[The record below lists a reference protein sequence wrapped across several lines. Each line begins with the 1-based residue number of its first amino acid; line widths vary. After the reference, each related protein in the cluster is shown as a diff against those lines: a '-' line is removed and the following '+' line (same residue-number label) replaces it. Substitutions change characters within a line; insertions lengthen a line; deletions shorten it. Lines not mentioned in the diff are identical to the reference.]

1 MATLHHITLR
11 AYDKG
16 AFETLGAELQ
26 AYNIDG
32 ETRSVYAR
40 EFPGVT
46 TSIDGMN
53 GRVPFFFAM
62 PEDVYQSFVLP
73 CVLIRRTSMTPAFE
87 RAPWYGYERK
97 PDVNAN
103 PVTITK
109 PDGSTIQGYD
119 AYAEKTAST
128 PMNIGYDVQVYARTQ
143 NDFLMIFQTIMMTMR
158 PPFFTFGA
166 IDSGNELRLYD
177 AGPVSIADSSEL
189 SQLGDRTISA
199 TISFEVQGEIDYRYE
214 NNTIPPLSELP
225 NVELSPPIFREE

>member
-1 MATLHHITLR
+1 MATLHTISLR

-26 AYNIDG
+26 NYTVDG
-32 ETRSVYAR
+32 ENRTVYSR
-40 EFPGVT
+40 DIPGVAT
-46 TSIDGMN
+46 NIPGLN

-73 CVLIRRTSMTPAFE
+73 CVLIRRTSLASAFE
-87 RAPWYGYERK
+87 RAPWYGYDRV

-103 PVTITK
+103 PIQITR
-109 PDGSTIQGYD
+109 PDGVVVGGFD
-119 AYAEKTAST
+119 AYAEKTVST
-128 PMNIGYDVQVYARTQ
+128 PINIGYDVQVYARTQ
-143 NDFLMIFQTIMMTMR
+143 SDFLIIFQTLMMTMR

-166 IDSGNELRLYD
+166 IDSGNELRRYD
-177 AGPVSIADSSEL
+177 AGPVTMADSSEL
-189 SQLGDRTISA
+189 SELGDRTISA

-225 NVELSPPIFREE
+225 NVELSPPIFRS